1 MDNQNRIELPKMD
14 ISDIRIYLKEI
25 DLQQLRYI
33 YVHKRNFFFFDKYY
47 INIAFVLLS
56 LVSCSTNKILFKD
69 IPENTSIKIPEAVI
83 TYGDLIDVNIS
94 SLNNQSTT
102 IFSAQQSQDKNATI
116 SNAEARKLDGYLVD
130 SSGNVDIPILGIVK
144 ASGMTCS
151 SLSEYIKKDI
161 KEYVLN
167 PNVRI
172 KILNFRVSILGQ
184 VAKPGT
190 IEVINQNISIIEL
203 ISRAGD
209 LNKNADPTKVMLLRN
224 LDNKVQTKYLDLTSN
239 EFLNSEY
246 YYLKQNDVVYVRPD
260 NASLAFYFGILRNTA
275 AYSLLISIVLLLT
288 R

>member
-1 MDNQNRIELPKMD
+1 MNINTFFLHFKN
-14 ISDIRIYLKEI
+14 
-25 DLQQLRYI
+25 YI
-33 YVHKRNFFFFDKYY
+33 
-47 INIAFVLLS
+47 ILAFILLS
-56 LVSCSTNKILFKD
+56 LVSCSSNKILFKD

-94 SLNNQSTT
+94 SLNNQSTS
-102 IFSAQQSQDKNATI
+102 IFSAQQSMDKIGTI
-116 SNAEARKLDGYLVD
+116 RNAEARKLDGYLVD

-151 SLSEYIKKDI
+151 SLSESIKKDI

-167 PNVRI
+167 PNVKI
-172 KILNFRVSILGQ
+172 KILNFRVSVLGQ
-184 VAKPGT
+184 VGRPGT
-190 IEVINQNISIIEL
+190 IEVINQNISFIEL

-209 LNKNADPTKVMLLRN
+209 LKINADLTKVVLLRN
-224 LDNKVQTKYLDLTSN
+224 VNNRIETKYLDLTSN

-260 NASLAFYFGILRNTA
+260 NASLAFDFGILRNTA
-275 AYSLLISIVLLLT
+275 TYSLLISIVILLT

>member
-1 MDNQNRIELPKMD
+1 M
-14 ISDIRIYLKEI
+14 
-25 DLQQLRYI
+25 
-33 YVHKRNFFFFDKYY
+33 HFKYY
-47 INIAFVLLS
+47 KNLAFVLLS

-94 SLNNQSTT
+94 SLNNQSTS
-102 IFSAQQSQDKNATI
+102 IFSAQQSMDKIGTI
-116 SNAEARKLDGYLVD
+116 RNSEARKLDGYLVD
-130 SSGNVDIPILGIVK
+130 SAGNIDIPILGVVK
-144 ASGMTCS
+144 ASGITCS
-151 SLSEYIKKDI
+151 SLSESIKKDI

-190 IEVINQNISIIEL
+190 IEVINQNISFTEL

-209 LNKNADPTKVMLLRN
+209 LKKNADPTKVMLLRN
-224 LDNKVQTKYLDLTSN
+224 VDNKVQTKFLDLTSK

-260 NASLAFYFGILRNTA
+260 NVSLALDFGILRNTA
-275 AYSLLISIVLLLT
+275 FYSLLTTIAILLT